1 MAIYVNTNNKV
12 TDMFININGSKKKI
26 ISAWVHG
33 VESPRKVFDVS
44 STIDDPYDIAPADAY
59 SNWDYTL
66 DNVNDTITL
75 NYYTGSETD
84 VIVYANYIIGEKTYK
99 TLISSFPNNTYS
111 DYMFSMYGGS
121 YCKSITRIR
130 FSDYIDTSNVTDMT
144 EMFLGCE
151 NLMILHLGNFDVSNV
166 TKMRN
171 MFASCKRLTSLDLRG
186 WDTSNVTDMR
196 YMFNA
201 DIKLTEIFVT
211 NGKWKTTQANT
222 DSMFLRCGTS
232 SVTYK

>member
-99 TLISSFPNNTYS
+99 TLISSFPDISYA

-121 YCKSITRIR
+121 YCKSITSIR
-130 FSDYIDTSNVTDMT
+130 FSDYINTNNVTNMSQ
-144 EMFLGCE
+144 MFLGCQS
-151 NLMILHLGNFDVSNV
+151 LTSLYLGNFDVSNV
-166 TKMRN
+166 TKMIN
-171 MFASCKRLTSLDLRG
+171 MFSGCKKLTTLDLRG
-186 WDTSNVTDMR
+186 WDTSNVIDMR
-196 YMFNA
+196 YMFESTTLL
-201 DIKLTEIFVT
+201 KEIFVT

-222 DSMFLRCGTS
+222 NYMFQRCGTS